1 MASPEPQSVVERKP
15 SVDQHATAALY
26 VSDLH
31 WVWICIQVDSSGQAM
46 RISCIGQTKSTS
58 LTTSKTSLSQ
68 NTKSM
73 ENPRGTSSLS
83 AHISFCFLEFLSSS
97 SADNFRSY
105 LLPKKITAN
114 FTSPH
119 PNPFRTMPK
128 ETPRQTSPQPR
139 GFNSQ
144 PYERTNYDR
153 GRGYN
158 RGRGNTGGYPRG
170 QGYQGYTGFR
180 GRGQQRGGY
189 QPNMPMQN
197 MPMQF
202 GMSLQLGLMQVAFHN
217 NSLDKVSSR
226 TQSGNRAWE

>member
-1 MASPEPQSVVERKP
+1 MSRRWRLRNLSLLWRGNLLSINTLLPRCTSVISIGYG
-15 SVDQHATAALY
+15 SVFQA
-26 VSDLH
+26 
-31 WVWICIQVDSSGQAM
+31 DSSGQAM

-58 LTTSKTSLSQ
+58 FTTSKTSPSQ

-73 ENPRGTSSLS
+73 ENQRGTSSLS
-83 AHISFCFLEFLSSS
+83 AQISFCFLEFLSSS
-97 SADNFRSY
+97 SADKFRSY

-202 GMSLQLGLMQVAFHN
+202 GMSLQLGLM
-217 NSLDKVSSR
+217 
-226 TQSGNRAWE
+226 